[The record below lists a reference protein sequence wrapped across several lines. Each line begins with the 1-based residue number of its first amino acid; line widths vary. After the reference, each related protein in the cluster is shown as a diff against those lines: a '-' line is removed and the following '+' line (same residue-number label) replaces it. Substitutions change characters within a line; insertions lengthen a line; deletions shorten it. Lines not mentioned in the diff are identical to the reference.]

1 MPLVCCNLPFAPL
14 SKATPTMTRALHM
27 VYNDVL
33 KHNLALG
40 VQVCQCITWYLN
52 LLSES
57 LKTWCFF
64 VSESLY
70 TRLFC
75 HSRLLDQY
83 RWYSSRRIDDASTV
97 SWVWD
102 HSAAQKCQ
110 ILTLS
115 QSSHNAGVLK
125 LPSFRRRV
133 SPNSTLF
140 AGLAEQG
147 LSLRSRAEILGGGWW
162 WRCELRGRTGED
174 WVCPPA
180 GAHHGRPTP
189 GLRPQN
195 ILIYTK

>member
-1 MPLVCCNLPFAPL
+1 MVSLYDLKRMPLLCCNLPFAPL

-75 HSRLLDQY
+75 HDFLISIVGIVVGELTTPAQSHESGITVLPKNVKSWHRVKVHITLA
-83 RWYSSRRIDDASTV
+83 SS
-97 SWVWD
+97 
-102 HSAAQKCQ
+102 
-110 ILTLS
+110 
-115 QSSHNAGVLK
+115 SSHLLEDGWVLTQRC
-125 LPSFRRRV
+125 LPV
-133 SPNSTLF
+133 
-140 AGLAEQG
+140 
-147 LSLRSRAEILGGGWW
+147 LRNKGYR
-162 WRCELRGRTGED
+162 
-174 WVCPPA
+174 
-180 GAHHGRPTP
+180 
-189 GLRPQN
+189 
-195 ILIYTK
+195 